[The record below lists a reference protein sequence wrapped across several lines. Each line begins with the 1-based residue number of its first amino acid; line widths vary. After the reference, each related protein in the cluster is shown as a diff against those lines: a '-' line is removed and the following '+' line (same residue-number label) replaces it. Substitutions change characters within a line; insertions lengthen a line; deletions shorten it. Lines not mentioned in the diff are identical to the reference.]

1 MNQWMFIKVVKTN
14 IQTIANSSKLL
25 VNQFINSFD
34 FHNIT
39 KGSYKERETNS
50 WKLPKK
56 LLKDLNN
63 GYLSPRVILEN
74 DLENSRLQML

>member
-1 MNQWMFIKVVKTN
+1 MF
-14 IQTIANSSKLL
+14 SELP
-25 VNQFINSFD
+25 VNHFINSFD
-34 FHNIT
+34 LESIT

-50 WKLPKK
+50 WKVPKK

-63 GYLSPRVILEN
+63 GYLSPCVILEN